1 MKNNKGVTLVELLIV
16 IVVMGIIAAFAIP
29 AVGTIIENTQRD
41 SILADAL
48 AVENAA
54 KLYCSQTTCTADQD
68 LTWGNLSA
76 YVEGID
82 ETYYVL
88 TTATVVATKDTGLW
102 TVDLEAAGVGA
113 WEFTAGAVPSQST
126 RVEVIADVDA
136 E

>member
-29 AVGTIIENTQRD
+29 AVGTIIENTQKD

-54 KLYCSQTTCTADQD
+54 KLYCAASTCTDDQQ
-68 LTWGNLSA
+68 LTWTQLSP

-82 ETYYVL
+82 ETYYKL
-88 TTATVVATKDTGLW
+88 DNAGGVVATKTANGW
-102 TVDLEAAGVGA
+102 TVDLEAEGTGEN
-113 WEFTAGAVPSQST
+113 EFTQGQIPSQSS
-126 RVEVIADVDA
+126 RDQVIEDQD
-136 E
+136 